1 MNTSYE
7 KIYKIFLNKITDY
20 DLGLLSDNELLMFCD
35 SVFLSAITKIKSFDK
50 NNLTDRDD
58 DLRTF
63 NSELTDVECEVI
75 ASQMVVE
82 WVDRKINTTQLIH
95 MFVGT
100 KDESMASQANHIK
113 LLLELKEKQRSI
125 VSIMMRD
132 AKYKTWIEEGIQ

>member
-20 DLGLLSDNELLMFCD
+20 DLGLLSDNELLLFCD
-35 SVFLSAITKIKSFDK
+35 SVFLSAITKIKSFDM
-50 NNLTDRDD
+50 NNLTNRDD
-58 DLRTF
+58 DLRIF

-132 AKYKTWIEEGIQ
+132 AKYKAWIEEGIQ

>member
-20 DLGLLSDNELLMFCD
+20 DLGLLSDNELLLFCD
-35 SVFLSAITKIKSFDK
+35 SVFLSAITKIKSFDM

-58 DLRTF
+58 DLRIF

-132 AKYKTWIEEGIQ
+132 AKYKVWIEEGIQ

>member
-20 DLGLLSDNELLMFCD
+20 DLGLLSDNELLLFCD
-35 SVFLSAITKIKSFDK
+35 SVFLSAITKIKSFDM

-58 DLRTF
+58 DLRIF

-132 AKYKTWIEEGIQ
+132 AKYKAWIEEGIQ